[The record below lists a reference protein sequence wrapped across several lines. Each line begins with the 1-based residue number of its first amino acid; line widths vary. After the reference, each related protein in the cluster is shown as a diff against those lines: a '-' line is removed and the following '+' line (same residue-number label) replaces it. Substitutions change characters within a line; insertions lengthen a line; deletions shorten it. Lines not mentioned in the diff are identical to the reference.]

1 MGPANL
7 HDPGPLTPPTY
18 EVNSAEG
25 AAAFGFPGA
34 GAADAAAAGLP
45 AGAAGAGG
53 ATEPAGA
60 GGANPPAA
68 GAGGFA
74 FPPGPAGPMPMPMPG
89 VGQPPPARHTSFREG
104 LPRVSWVGS
113 YVLICYI
120 VLAGDSVRQDP
131 LRFVNEACAGK
142 AVVSAIGGGVLGVPM
157 GVLISADQGLSPP
170 VVLPGQPEPP
180 KIPLK
185 YQLRDSAL
193 STKVK
198 CIRWSKNFAVVT
210 AVFSGVE
217 CTIEKVRAKHDVV
230 NSVAAGCV
238 TGAALAAKQGPG
250 AMALGCGGFAVFS
263 YIIDKVMG
271 TH

>member
-1 MGPANL
+1 MADTAGGNDGALPLPPTMGPTPLGA
-7 HDPGPLTPPTY
+7 PGPATPPMY
-18 EVNSAEG
+18 EVPPGEG
-25 AAAFGFPGA
+25 AAAFSFPGA
-34 GAADAAAAGLP
+34 GGG
-45 AGAAGAGG
+45 AGADAGG

-60 GGANPPAA
+60 GGANPGVAF
-68 GAGGFA
+68 G
-74 FPPGPAGPMPMPMPG
+74 FPPGPQGPVPG
-89 VGQPPPARHTSFREG
+89 VALPGSHAAGMQAPP
-104 LPRVSWVGS
+104 
-113 YVLICYI
+113 
-120 VLAGDSVRQDP
+120 DP

-142 AVVSAIGGGVLGVPM
+142 TVISAIGGGVLGVPM
-157 GVLISADQGLSPP
+157 GVLISAYQGLSPP
-170 VVLPGQPEPP
+170 IPLPGQPEAP
-180 KIPLK
+180 KIPLQ
-185 YQLRDSAL
+185 YQLRDSMT

-250 AMALGCGGFAVFS
+250 AMALGCGGFAAFS